1 MGAGAGAM
9 PGDNLQAALEKVDDS
24 DLKAALG
31 ELNAEAKA
39 RLLAALA
46 VNQSPPPP
54 QDPDEEAKQACL
66 EALNMQ
72 MQQEAADIQAVCG
85 AILGTKRTAL
95 TVELLKAMNDKT
107 SGGVIDLLKGNPV
120 FTDLAKKEFDG
131 IVARDNEDAAKL
143 AAGVQQAIEK
153 GVLPKDK
160 EPPTYENV
168 DVLGKTSSQVADEI
182 LAKLPKEGGCVMIL
196 CGLSGTGKGTTVDTI
211 KAKVPNASTWSNG
224 NCFRSLTL
232 LAATHCEQQGMEFD
246 PAVLTPENLAS
257 WTAMLEFDKFDGKF
271 DIRING
277 LGINEKVSD
286 IANTLLKE
294 PKVSK
299 NIPTVAKE
307 TQGEV
312 VKFAGDACKKMG
324 DDGTLVLVEGR
335 EQTLNF
341 IESPYR
347 FCLTMSDTSVIG
359 ERRAAQRIAAH
370 AAKNVK
376 EGDDVAS
383 AVVASLAEIA
393 AQ

>member
-1 MGAGAGAM
+1 MGGGASAFNIG
-9 PGDNLQAALEKVDDS
+9 LKTALEKSDDS

-31 ELNAEAKA
+31 ELNEEGKAKL
-39 RLLAALA
+39 RAALG
-46 VNQSPPPP
+46 VKSSPPTS
-54 QDPDEEAKQACL
+54 QDPDEVAKQACL
-66 EALNMQ
+66 QALNMQ
-72 MQQEAADIQAVCG
+72 MQQEATDIQAVSDAMYG
-85 AILGTKRTAL
+85 IQRAAF
-95 TVELLKAMNDKT
+95 TVELLTAMDDKT
-107 SGGVIDLLKGNPV
+107 SGGVIELLKGDPV
-120 FTDLAKKEFDG
+120 FTGLAKKELDG

-153 GVLPKDK
+153 DVLPKDK

-168 DVLGKTSSQVADEI
+168 DVLGKTASQVADEI

-196 CGLSGTGKGTTVDTI
+196 CGLSGTGKGTTVDMI

-232 LAATHCEQQGMEFD
+232 LAATYCEQQGKEFD
-246 PAVLTPENLAS
+246 SAVLTPENLAS

-277 LGINEKVSD
+277 LGIDEKVSD

-294 PKVSK
+294 PKVGK

-347 FCLTMSDTSVIG
+347 FCLTLSDTSVIG

-376 EGDDVAS
+376 EGDDAAAAVA
-383 AVVASLAEIA
+383 ASLAEIA